1 MPQFCIQI
9 ATIPVLLLSGENVQY
24 LAWWEGARASGSD
37 QMASLG

>member
-1 MPQFCIQI
+1 MPLFYTRI
-9 ATIPVLLLSGENVQY
+9 ATVSVLLLSGDNVQY